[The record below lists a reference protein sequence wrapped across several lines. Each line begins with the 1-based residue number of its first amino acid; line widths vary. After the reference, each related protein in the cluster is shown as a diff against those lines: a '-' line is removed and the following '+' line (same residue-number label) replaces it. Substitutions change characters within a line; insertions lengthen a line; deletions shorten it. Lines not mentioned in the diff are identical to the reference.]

1 MKNNTLTAL
10 SGVKVGNSTDIEN
23 LTGCTVAV
31 FNTPLPVAYKSFGG
45 STGTYNID
53 VFGNGKSDYRADGIF
68 ISGGSWNGLQSGAEI
83 SKALIEKK
91 IGRRQYKI
99 FNPNVVGAVVFDLGV
114 RIRQYDSIGGKI
126 AVESLSNR
134 PVVSGN
140 IGAGTGCSVGKFQF
154 YNKGNTFAGMKAGLG
169 SARIDL
175 PGGIIIAAL
184 SVVNAVGNIV
194 LPDGSFL
201 AGNRHH
207 KDQETIVDFRNSHFK
222 PSSSNS
228 NTTIT
233 ILGTNL
239 DLKSRENY
247 ERFAHLASHGQV
259 RAICP
264 INTAVD
270 GDTVFVFSTEK
281 VKNFKMGSN
290 SRKWNDCITDYI
302 GTLGADVVQQS
313 IYDACIKSETIKLKG
328 ALNGIVPNCHHYK
341 K

>member
-1 MKNNTLTAL
+1 MA
-10 SGVKVGNSTDIEN
+10 I
-23 LTGCTVAV
+23 
-31 FNTPLPVAYKSFGG
+31 FNKPLPVAYKSFGG

-53 VFGNGKSDYRADGIF
+53 VFGSCKSDYRADGIF

-99 FNPNVVGAVVFDLGV
+99 YNPNIVGAVVFDLGV
-114 RIRQYDSIGGKI
+114 RIGQYNSICGRT
-126 AVESLSNR
+126 AVDLLSNK

-154 YNKGNTFAGMKAGLG
+154 YNNGKTFAGMKAGLG

-175 PGGIIIAAL
+175 PGGIIITAL

-201 AGNRHH
+201 AGNRHQKKH
-207 KDQETIVDFRNSHFK
+207 GTIVDFRNSHFK
-222 PSSSNS
+222 PSASNS

-247 ERFAHLASHGQV
+247 ERLAHLASHGQV

-281 VKNFKMGSN
+281 IKNLKMGTN
-290 SRKWNDCITDYI
+290 ARKWNDSATDYI

-313 IYDACIKSETIKLKG
+313 IYDACINSESIKLKD
-328 ALNGIVPNCHHYK
+328 ALKGVVPNCHDYK
-341 K
+341 